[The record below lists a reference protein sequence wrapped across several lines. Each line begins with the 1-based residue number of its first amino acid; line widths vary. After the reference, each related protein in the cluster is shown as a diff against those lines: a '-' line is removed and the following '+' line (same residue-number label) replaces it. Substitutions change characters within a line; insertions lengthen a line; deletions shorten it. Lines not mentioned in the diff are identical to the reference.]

1 MGVYLVNFLVYSMAM
16 VGLLFICLMIYKK
29 TMVTGKCTKDT
40 NDLQI
45 GNALNL
51 NQRKVL
57 YVIKAGNEKFLIA
70 ADTERTSFLAKLNS
84 DDKISFSQEN
94 IGTEKIV
101 SVDVDV
107 VNDTPVPL
115 RRKKV
120 SNSKPVDYSEVMNSI
135 KNAQA
140 SSKIGSKTTSTSK
153 SDKPVMKEMLRK
165 LSETSLMEEEN
176 YISKF

>member
-1 MGVYLVNFLVYSMAM
+1 MGVYLVNFIVYSMAM

-45 GNALNL
+45 ENALNL

-84 DDKISFSQEN
+84 N
-94 IGTEKIV
+94 EKINLAQETIN
-101 SVDVDV
+101 SE
-107 VNDTPVPL
+107 
-115 RRKKV
+115 KKV
-120 SNSKPVDYSEVMNSI
+120 SIEVETDDIFPLKRKNISNSKPVDYSEVMNSV
-135 KNAQA
+135 KKAQ
-140 SSKIGSKTTSTSK
+140 SKTQTKMQNTSQTN
-153 SDKPVMKEMLRK
+153 KPVMKEMLRK
-165 LSETSLMEEEN
+165 LSETSLLEEEN